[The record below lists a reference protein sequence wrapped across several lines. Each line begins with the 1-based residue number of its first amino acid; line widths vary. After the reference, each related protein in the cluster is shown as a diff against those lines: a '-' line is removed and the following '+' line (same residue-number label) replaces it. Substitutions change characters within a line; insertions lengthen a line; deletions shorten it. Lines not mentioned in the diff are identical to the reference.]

1 MVSGGEHRHC
11 AQLRSLSG
19 GVPQYPRER
28 GLSLQFDRPA
38 DPVIYMIGRSEKQS
52 GQKIDGIKLG
62 VVSDIPWG
70 FRGMVI
76 A

>member
-1 MVSGGEHRHC
+1 MS
-11 AQLRSLSG
+11 
-19 GVPQYPRER
+19 RER

-70 FRGMVI
+70 FRGMVT